1 MDYTK
6 YSDIS
11 YAMNSFAALK
21 EAIFKTNPSAR
32 IHSTF
37 VGNGIP
43 IIQPRTISS
52 LSRFSFSEEVES
64 EDGIKIGI
72 ANEPKFITFIKLIRH
87 KRSTNAVMY
96 IDDDKLVVFIR
107 PNSTPPFLI
116 MNFPLSNPNV
126 YCSCAENICFEIPL
140 SSIDMASSGSDNSYA
155 FYFKEVIT
163 DMKFKSYEL
172 IYKTGSAKQR
182 IKQIQTLPFS
192 YINQMLRLMVV
203 RDINDTSMVVMD
215 NSMIEHQHSNLNDI
229 SILVLDRIEQNS
241 EFPEF
246 DSLPTEKRIN
256 ITFTL
261 STMKFEEIDEMS
273 SIEKEVTN
281 STNALIWKIQQNE
294 EYSVVDRSVLLKISY
309 QNSIL
314 SSDSKY
320 RAFGTYGTSF
330 VYIKIISDKPA
341 IIESR
346 VGIHKLSRMFDDS
359 KLIVEIY
366 FCKKI

>member
-6 YSDIS
+6 YSDIA

-21 EAIFKTNPSAR
+21 EAIFKTNPSSR
-32 IHSTF
+32 MHSTI

-43 IIQPRTISS
+43 IIQPRTVAS
-52 LSRFSFSEEVES
+52 LSRFSFAEEVEV

-72 ANEPKFITFIKLIRH
+72 ANEPKFITFIKLIRS
-87 KRSTNAVMY
+87 KRSTNAIMY

-116 MNFPLSNPNV
+116 MHFPLSNPNI
-126 YCSCAENICFEIPL
+126 YCSCAENVCFEIPL
-140 SSIDMASSGSDNSYA
+140 SSIEMPSSSPDNSYA

-163 DMKFKSYEL
+163 DQKFKSYEL

-182 IKQIQTLPFS
+182 IKQIQPLHIS

-203 RDINDTSMVVMD
+203 SDINDTSMVVMD
-215 NSMIEHQHSNLNDI
+215 NETIEHQHTDLNDI
-229 SILVLDRIEQNS
+229 TILMLDRIEQNS

-246 DSLPTEKRIN
+246 DSLSPDKRIK
-256 ITFTL
+256 ISFTL
-261 STMKFEEIDEMS
+261 SDMRFEEIDELS
-273 SIEKEVTN
+273 SIEKEVTTA
-281 STNALIWKIQQNE
+281 SDALIWKMQQSEN
-294 EYSVVDRSVLLKISY
+294 YTVMDRSVLLKLSY

-320 RAFGTYGTSF
+320 RAFGTYGKSH

-341 IIESR
+341 IIDSR
-346 VGIHKLSRMFDDS
+346 SGIHKLSRMFDDS
-359 KLIVEIY
+359 KLIVEMY
-366 FCKKI
+366 YCKKE